1 MKLIENIHSIIV
13 YFLGFSLLTLGVLF
27 TYNSFETANYDALIW
42 AILIEGLLLGIIIVL
57 YVSQVR
63 LNKKINEEKDEAFN
77 LLENRLAAMEAAAD
91 GIGIVDTEGNLVYM
105 NKALKDLHGIEEGRE
120 AEFIGKP
127 WAELYS
133 KKGKDQIDNVVLPH
147 LYETGAWRGDSPI
160 VRMDGEVVYA
170 AMSLTL
176 LKDGSFIG
184 TARDITGE
192 RKNAEEREH
201 LEQQFY
207 QAQKMEAI
215 GRLAG
220 GVAHDFNNILA
231 AITGYAEFLE
241 EDLKDQPDL
250 KKFAKNILVAGNQA
264 KDLVEQMLAFSR
276 QKQSASEV
284 TDLRASIK
292 EAMSMLNASLPKTV
306 ELNNEVKLESAPIH
320 GNSTQ
325 ISQVIMNLGVNASDA
340 LEDEHGKIDITL
352 ELADMS
358 DESIQPI
365 LSDDMPLD
373 DVIPIAD
380 IEDVDA
386 SRSIL
391 RLGTIFRDAPYVKL
405 TVQDSG
411 CGMSKAIMQHIFE
424 PFFTTKPVDKGTGL
438 GLSMTHG
445 VISSHK
451 GAMVVDSVLAQGTR
465 FDLYFPLVEELVT
478 ERLDDIAGGR
488 SERVSGNVLVVED
501 NEMVQDM
508 MMSLLSREGYD
519 AEKCDTAIEA
529 LAVIKENPD
538 HFDLIITDYN
548 MPRMTGLE
556 LAESVHMHSPDLP
569 FVMVSG
575 YSHEKLQDMIGDHP
589 AIKAVIRKPLSKDA
603 FVEKINAVLTEAA

>member
-1 MKLIENIHSIIV
+1 MKFGLNLHSVLI
-13 YFLGFSLLTLGVLF
+13 YFLGVSLLILGALF
-27 TYNSFETANYDALIW
+27 TYKSFETSNYDALIW
-42 AILIEGLLLGIIIVL
+42 AILVEGVLLGIIIIL
-57 YVSQVR
+57 YSAQVR
-63 LNKKINEEKDEAFN
+63 VNKKINEEKDEAFI
-77 LLENRLAAMEAAAD
+77 LLENRLAAMEAAGD
-91 GIGIVDTEGNLVYM
+91 GIGIVDAEGNLVYM
-105 NKALKDLHGIEEGRE
+105 NKALKELHGIEDERE
-120 AEFIGKP
+120 EEFLGKP

-133 KKGKDQIDNVVLPH
+133 VKGKEDIENHVLPH
-147 LYETGAWRGDSPI
+147 LYEIGSWRGDSSI
-160 VRMDGEVVYA
+160 VRMDGDVIYA

-184 TARDITGE
+184 TARDITSE
-192 RKNAEEREH
+192 RKNAEEKEH

-241 EDLKDQPDL
+241 EDLHDNPSL
-250 KKFAKNILVAGNQA
+250 KRFAKNILIAGNQA

-276 QKQSASEV
+276 QKQSATEV

-306 ELNNEVKLESAPIH
+306 ELSNEVNLESAPIH

-340 LEDEHGKIDITL
+340 LEDEHGKIDIIL
-352 ELADMS
+352 ELADLS
-358 DESIQPI
+358 VESIQPI
-365 LSDDMPLD
+365 LGDEMPLD
-373 DVIPIAD
+373 DVIPVAD
-380 IEDVDA
+380 IEDIDA
-386 SRSIL
+386 KRSIL
-391 RLGTIFRDAPYVKL
+391 RLGTMCRDVPYMKL
-405 TVQDSG
+405 MVQDTG

-451 GAMVVDSVLAQGTR
+451 GAMIVDSTLGEGTR

-478 ERLDDIAGGR
+478 ERLDDVANLQG
-488 SERVSGNVLVVED
+488 EKLSGNVLVVED

-508 MMSLLSREGYD
+508 MMSLLDREGYE
-519 AEKCDTAIEA
+519 AEKCDSAIEA
-529 LAVIKENPD
+529 LAVIKENAD
-538 HFDLIITDYN
+538 YFDLIITDYN
-548 MPRMTGLE
+548 MPKMTGLE
-556 LAESVHMHSPDLP
+556 LAEAVHMSSPDLP

-603 FVEKINAVLTEAA
+603 FVEKINSVLSDAA